1 MKLLTAWNAWKE
13 KTVYNWAI
21 HLIVEGGEMNISVT
35 KESGRVDVAVLHVEG
50 QLDGQSY
57 QDLIIKAKELF
68 NAGSRDF
75 IIDLTNLTYIS
86 SAGLVALHS
95 IALMVKGE
103 EMPDTEHGWSAYRS
117 MGRGSE
123 AGMQAHIKL
132 LNPRDEVRSVLEMV
146 GFDKVF
152 EIFTDLNEAVKSF

>member
-1 MKLLTAWNAWKE
+1 
-13 KTVYNWAI
+13 
-21 HLIVEGGEMNISVT
+21 MNISVS
-35 KESGRVDVAVLHVEG
+35 KEAGRVDVTALRVEG

-57 QDLIIKAKELF
+57 QSLITKARELF
-68 NAGSRDF
+68 DAGAHDF
-75 IIDLTNLTYIS
+75 LIDLTDLTYIS

-95 IALMVKGE
+95 IALMLKGE

-123 AGMQAHIKL
+123 AGVQAHIKL
-132 LNPRDEVRSVLEMV
+132 LNPSEEVRSVLEMV

-152 EIFTDLNEAVKSF
+152 EIFTDRTEAVKSF

>member
-1 MKLLTAWNAWKE
+1 
-13 KTVYNWAI
+13 
-21 HLIVEGGEMNISVT
+21 MNISVT
-35 KESGRVDVAVLHVEG
+35 KEAGNVDVTVLRVEG

-57 QDLIIKAKELF
+57 QDLIVKARELF
-68 NAGSRDF
+68 SAGSQDF
-75 IIDLTNLTYIS
+75 LLDLTDLSYIS

-95 IALMVKGE
+95 IALMLKGE

-132 LNPRDEVRSVLEMV
+132 LNPREEVKSVLEMV
-146 GFDKVF
+146 GFDRVF
-152 EIFTDLNEAVKSF
+152 EIFNDRDEAVKSFGS